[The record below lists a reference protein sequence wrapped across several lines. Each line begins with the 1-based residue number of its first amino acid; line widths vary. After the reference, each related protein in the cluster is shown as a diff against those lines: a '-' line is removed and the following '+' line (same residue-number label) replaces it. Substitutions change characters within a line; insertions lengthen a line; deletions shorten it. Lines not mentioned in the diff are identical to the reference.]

1 MMQSAHSRPTS
12 PDPVMRTPVGCRPYS
27 PEISSRFAVLGMLG
41 GGGFAEVF
49 DGIDRETGEN
59 VAIKVAKPMHWGNP
73 AVERLMRTESSA
85 LARLDHECVP
95 RLIFRPD
102 GDRINYFVMERLP
115 GISLKSARI
124 YFHGNAGK
132 ILGFGIR
139 ICDLFSYI
147 HHAGVI
153 HRDLKPDNILV
164 FGPGAGRV
172 SIIDFGYA
180 KVALLPD
187 YCLSAKHFTGTP
199 EYGAPEQADYP
210 GSPTDSRT
218 DLYALGVILYELVSG
233 NLPFPVPEGGDR
245 SSLLLMHRD
254 APVPSIGGLAGVPVA
269 FYEIL
274 AKALAKTPGGRFQS
288 ASEFR
293 DALAGCPGAPV

>member
-1 MMQSAHSRPTS
+1 
-12 PDPVMRTPVGCRPYS
+12 MRTPVGCRPYT
-27 PEISSRFAVLGMLG
+27 PEISSRFAVLGTLG

-49 DGIDRETGEN
+49 DAIDRQTGEN

-95 RLIFRPD
+95 RLIFRPG
-102 GDRINYFVMERLP
+102 GDRINYFVMELLP
-115 GISLKSARI
+115 GVSLKSLRMH
-124 YFHGNAGK
+124 FHGDIRK
-132 ILGFGIR
+132 ILGLGIGV
-139 ICDLFSYI
+139 CDVLSYI

-187 YCLSAKHFTGTP
+187 YCLSAKHFAGTP
-199 EYGAPEQADYP
+199 EYGAPEQSYFP

-218 DLYALGVILYELVSG
+218 DLYSLGVILYELVSG

-245 SSLLLMHRD
+245 SSLLLMHRNEP
-254 APVPSIGGLAGVPVA
+254 APPIGGLAGVPVA
-269 FYEIL
+269 LYGIL
-274 AKALAKTPGGRFQS
+274 AKALAKKPEERFQS
-288 ASEFR
+288 ALEFR
-293 DALAGCPGAPV
+293 DALSGCPGAPVL